1 MWKKQSNGIRGT
13 SGRWKPSP
21 AGLREAWSGPGA
33 TPWQVRTTPAAPP
46 EGLPLALMQVP
57 NHLVGLPDEVTHD
70 LGGGLNVVDQT
81 TGLPSIEDRVVD
93 IACKAGGGIGTRRVA
108 HELHPGAAA
117 FCCPCEGPFPWAVAR
132 RWAPCRFPLR
142 DRFVPQDPVGRVP
155 PHIEERRIDRV
166 HRRALHH
173 TRLVGWCHER
183 LVAAEK
189 SRPHRDRLRAEAE
202 RRHQTPAIADPT
214 CRN

>member
-21 AGLREAWSGPGA
+21 AGLRETWSGPGA
-33 TPWQVRTTPAAPP
+33 TPWQVRPTPAAPP

-57 NHLVGLPDEVTHD
+57 NHLFGLPDEVTHD

-81 TGLPSIEDRVVD
+81 TGFPSIQDRVVD
-93 IACKAGGGIGTRRVA
+93 IACKARGGIGPRRVA

-117 FCCPCEGPFPWAVAR
+117 FCRPHEGPFSWTVAR
-132 RWAPCRFPLR
+132 RWAPRRFPLG
-142 DRFVPQDPVGRVP
+142 DRCVPQDPVGRVP

-166 HRRALHH
+166 YRGALHH
-173 TRLVGWCHER
+173 TLLVGRCGQR
-183 LVAAEK
+183 LVAAQK
-189 SRPHRDRLRAEAE
+189 PRPHGDGLRAEAE
-202 RRHQTPAIADPT
+202 RCYQAPAIA
-214 CRN
+214 